1 MREEKV
7 EHGQRDRRV
16 IRGKKKVS
24 REEHRN
30 KVKKVQSSSVIFVFN
45 CLLLSVFL
53 GDSGA

>member
-30 KVKKVQSSSVIFVFN
+30 KVKKEQSSSVIYVFN
-45 CLLLSVFL
+45 CLLLSIFL
-53 GDSGA
+53 R